1 MTKLANRPLVVVP
14 NMQIAYLLS
23 EYPTLGHTYLLR
35 EVRELRALG
44 WDIQTVSI
52 RKPKNRPSQLSAA
65 EQQEWDSTWYILG
78 SGPLQF
84 LRAHAATFA
93 TRPRRY
99 LRGLLTACRIGR
111 FHPHSTARAMAYFLE
126 AVLAGHRLRQAGIEH
141 VHSVYTTTVALIM
154 TRVFD
159 IRLSMTIHGPSE
171 FFDPESFRIR
181 EKVAAAELVTSISYF
196 CRSQIML
203 WSLPSDWHKIE
214 VVPLGIDIS
223 GWQPA
228 TFRERPAPFEL
239 ISVGR
244 LADVK
249 GYPLLLEAVALLVAE
264 GRNVRLRLVGDGP
277 DSHQLQE
284 RARQLG
290 IAGRVIFE
298 GWKTQDELRQ
308 MYAESDLCV
317 LSSFAEGVPV
327 VLMEAMATGVPC
339 VAPRITG
346 IPELIRDGIEGLLV
360 TPANLAD
367 LASAIASL
375 MDNPELRRQM
385 ATLSRERIA
394 DQYELRKNVQRLSN
408 LFSRKM
414 PQDRPASS
422 PSN

>member
-1 MTKLANRPLVVVP
+1 M
-14 NMQIAYLLS
+14 
-23 EYPTLGHTYLLR
+23 
-35 EVRELRALG
+35 
-44 WDIQTVSI
+44 
-52 RKPKNRPSQLSAA
+52 
-65 EQQEWDSTWYILG
+65 
-78 SGPLQF
+78 
-84 LRAHAATFA
+84 
-93 TRPRRY
+93 
-99 LRGLLTACRIGR
+99 
-111 FHPHSTARAMAYFLE
+111 
-126 AVLAGHRLRQAGIEH
+126 
-141 VHSVYTTTVALIM
+141 
-154 TRVFD
+154 
-159 IRLSMTIHGPSE
+159 
-171 FFDPESFRIR
+171 
-181 EKVAAAELVTSISYF
+181 
-196 CRSQIML
+196 
-203 WSLPSDWHKIE
+203 
-214 VVPLGIDIS
+214 
-223 GWQPA
+223 
-228 TFRERPAPFEL
+228 
-239 ISVGR
+239 
-244 LADVK
+244 
-249 GYPLLLEAVALLVAE
+249 EAVALLVAE